1 MIAKDGYKLIVITGI
16 LLLLFL
22 AASYLTGLLPIYIL
36 TGIIGF
42 IFIFNFFFLRDPE
55 RTTPEGDNFV
65 ISPADGTVI
74 KIAEVEEPEYFK
86 EKVRLISVFMS
97 VFNVHV
103 NRIPIGGKIE
113 YLDYKKGQYLAAFA
127 DKATEINE
135 RSIIGIK
142 GENGKVLF
150 KQIAGILARRI
161 VNHLNINDEVKA
173 GNRFGLIRYGSR
185 LDVYLPLSAK
195 INVQL
200 KQKVKSGSTILA
212 EFAE

>member
-142 GENGKVLF
+142 GEKGKVLF

-161 VNHLNINDEVKA
+161 VYHLNKNDEVKA